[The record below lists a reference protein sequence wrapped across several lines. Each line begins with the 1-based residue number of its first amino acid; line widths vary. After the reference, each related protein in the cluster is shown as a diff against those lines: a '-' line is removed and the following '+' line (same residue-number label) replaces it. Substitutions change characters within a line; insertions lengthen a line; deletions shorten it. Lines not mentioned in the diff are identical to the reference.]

1 MSEQINKI
9 IEQLKELTLVE
20 VAELVKQIEK
30 TFYVTALVQT
40 NMNNDSGDS
49 KKKEDENKKS
59 EFNLILDEVAPDKK
73 ISVLKVVRSLTGLG
87 LKEVKELVESAPK
100 EIKKNLS
107 KNDAEEAKKLIEL
120 AGGKA
125 SLK

>member
-1 MSEQINKI
+1 MSKQINQI
-9 IEQLKELTLVE
+9 IEQLKELTLLE

-30 TFYVTALVQT
+30 TFYVKALVQSSANSANT
-40 NMNNDSGDS
+40 DS
-49 KKKEDENKKS
+49 KNENESVKKS
-59 EFNLILDEVAPDKK
+59 EFNLILTEVAPDKK

-87 LKEVKELVESAPK
+87 LKEVKGLVESAPK

-107 KNDAEEAKKLIEL
+107 KDDAEEAKKQIEL

-125 SLK
+125 SLE